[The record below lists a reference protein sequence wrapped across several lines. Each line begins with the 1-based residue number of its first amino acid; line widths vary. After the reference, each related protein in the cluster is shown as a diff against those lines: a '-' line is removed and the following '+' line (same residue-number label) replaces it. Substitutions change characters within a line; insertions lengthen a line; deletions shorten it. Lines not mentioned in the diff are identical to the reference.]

1 MNEGTCVVSLPFSE
15 MGKETSKG
23 EPGKSRGSYRTHR
36 RNLAQKRN
44 NQELKELREILKWG
58 PQPFAPIQSNALI
71 TGYPD
76 PGEVPI
82 STADMVDRATR
93 DLKERNR
100 QLECHISQ
108 LKAEAKDQAYKRS
121 MDKKIIGLL
130 SKETVRLQDQLKAE
144 KAGKASTTGSS

>member
-1 MNEGTCVVSLPFSE
+1 MNEGKCVASLPFSE

-23 EPGKSRGSYRTHR
+23 EPGSRRGSYRTHK

-76 PGEVPI
+76 PGEIPL
-82 STADMVDRATR
+82 STADLVDRATR

-100 QLECHISQ
+100 QLRSYVTQ
-108 LKAEAKDQAYKRS
+108 LQLEAKEQAEKRTK
-121 MDKKIIGLL
+121 DKKIKELL
-130 SKETVRLQDQLKAE
+130 FKEVMRLNKKLKE
-144 KAGKASTTGSS
+144 AGKASTRGSN